1 MPCTAATLT
10 AARGGAGA
18 GSTIRGLLSFR
29 AASPGFSLTSGLCPA
44 FSPASAA
51 GLWLDAAADEA
62 QPIVDISCM
71 KEKKLK
77 RYVGNNTPP

>member
-1 MPCTAATLT
+1 MPEESISLNLRSAAGRAVLSGW
-10 AARGGAGA
+10 GGAPP
-18 GSTIRGLLSFR
+18 IR

-44 FSPASAA
+44 FSPASAS
-51 GLWLDAAADEA
+51 GLWLDAADEA